1 MSQNVSL
8 NSRNLSR
15 NHLPGNKQPVAF
27 LIGIPTRISDQR
39 HIMQALC
46 IFKKHWNYLL
56 IQWFQFLSGV
66 AEVSKMAS
74 RLRYL
79 IFSEKLQKSSYKS
92 TKKEV
97 VSMPPHTYSRI
108 RSLSSF
114 LIFNFSDRNSA
125 LHQEA
130 KFKISRYLLPFF
142 KTPACVKQVHRV
154 MIC

>member
-39 HIMQALC
+39 HIMHYA
-46 IFKKHWNYLL
+46 YLRS
-56 IQWFQFLSGV
+56 IVTTFWFSGF
-66 AEVSKMAS
+66 SS
-74 RLRYL
+74 YQGWRRCLRYL